1 MIGSLFK
8 GMLLELDGLG
18 INRSM
23 LDSGNGKSKGGF
35 SEINWELL
43 VEIDTGQSECIEDGE
58 E

>member
-8 GMLLELDGLG
+8 GIFLVLDGLG
-18 INRSM
+18 LNSKLVDCGNR
-23 LDSGNGKSKGGF
+23 KSKGGF

-43 VEIDTGQSECIEDGE
+43 VEIDTGQLECIDEGE

>member
-8 GMLLELDGLG
+8 GILLELDGLG
-18 INRSM
+18 LDRSM
-23 LDSGNGKSKGGF
+23 LDSGNRKSKGGF

-43 VEIDTGQSECIEDGE
+43 VAIDTGQSECIEDGE